1 MSKEKRKWVCSQ
13 CGGDKIQ
20 QQSWTYINTDKL
32 ADYQDDLKNVFYCD
46 DCNTD
51 EIEIVEQS
59 EFTIN
64 ELVEK

>member
-32 ADYQDDLKNVFYCD
+32 ADYIDLSSFYCD
-46 DCNTD
+46 NCNTD
-51 EIEIVEQS
+51 EIKVVEQS
-59 EFTIN
+59 EFTIREN
-64 ELVEK
+64 GVEK

>member
-20 QQSWTYINTDKL
+20 QPSWTYINTDKL
-32 ADYQDDLKNVFYCD
+32 ADYQEDDLYYCD

-51 EIEIVEQS
+51 EIKVVEQS
-59 EFTIN
+59 EFTIR
-64 ELVEK
+64 EKDKK

>member
-32 ADYQDDLKNVFYCD
+32 ADYIDSSSFYCD
-46 DCNTD
+46 NCNTD
-51 EIEIVEQS
+51 GIKVVEQS
-59 EFTIN
+59 EFTIRSKN
-64 ELVEK
+64 ETS

>member
-1 MSKEKRKWVCSQ
+1 MGKLENTVWVCSQ

-32 ADYQDDLKNVFYCD
+32 ADYIDSGSYYCD

-51 EIEIVEQS
+51 EIGVVEQS
-59 EFTIN
+59 EFTIR
-64 ELVEK
+64 EK